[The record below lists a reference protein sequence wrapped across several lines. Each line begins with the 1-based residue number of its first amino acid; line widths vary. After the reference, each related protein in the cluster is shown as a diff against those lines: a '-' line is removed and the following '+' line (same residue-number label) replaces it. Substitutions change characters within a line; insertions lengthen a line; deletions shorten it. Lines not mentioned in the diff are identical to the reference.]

1 MAPITITAILKT
13 IKEYV
18 VMASGMLFYSFGWVA
33 CILPNE
39 GTGGGASGLALVI
52 TQALSNTVGV
62 DIQIGTMVLIIN
74 GILLL
79 ISGFI
84 VGWNFGIKTIYCVV
98 VLSLSMNMW
107 QMLFSDPETGAVV
120 DILKLADPIVAIVLG
135 GVCAGIGI
143 VICFSQGGSTGGTDI
158 AAVIINHYRTVSY
171 GKILIYSDLFIIGSA
186 LLLFKQDPETGE
198 WVHVYSI
205 ATVIYGYIMTAV
217 VGYTVDMIQAGS
229 QQSTQV
235 LIVTKD
241 PEKMAEAIANNVHR
255 GVTLLDAQ
263 GWYSKSNTKVVM
275 VVCRKR
281 ETQLLLKHVKTVDPN
296 AFMTVGS
303 VVGVYGQGFET
314 LKI

>member
-1 MAPITITAILKT
+1 MAPITATSLFKT

-18 VMASGMLFYSFGWVA
+18 IMASGMLFYSFGWVA
-33 CILPNE
+33 CILPYN
-39 GTGGGASGLALVI
+39 GTGGGASGLALVL
-52 TQALSNTVGV
+52 TKALANAGIV
-62 DIQIGTMVLIIN
+62 DMQIGTMVLIIN
-74 GILLL
+74 ACLLL

-107 QMLFSDPETGAVV
+107 QSVLPAGNFIGLEDQ
-120 DILKLADPIVAIVLG
+120 IVAIVLG
-135 GVCAGIGI
+135 GVCAGVGI

-186 LLLFKQDPETGE
+186 LFLPE
-198 WVHVYSI
+198 YNI

>member
-1 MAPITITAILKT
+1 
-13 IKEYV
+13 
-18 VMASGMLFYSFGWVA
+18 MASGMLFYSFGWVA
-33 CILPNE
+33 CILPYN

-52 TQALSNTVGV
+52 TKALSNAGIV

-74 GILLL
+74 VCLLL

-84 VGWNFGIKTIYCVV
+84 VGWNFGVKTVFCVV
-98 VLSLSMNMW
+98 VLSMSMNMW
-107 QMLFSDPETGAVV
+107 QA
-120 DILKLADPIVAIVLG
+120 ILPPGNFIGLEDQIVAIVLG
-135 GVCAGIGI
+135 GVCAGVGI

-186 LLLFKQDPETGE
+186 LFLPE
-198 WVHVYSI
+198 YNI

-217 VGYTVDMIQAGS
+217 VGYTVDMIQAGNL
-229 QQSTQV
+229 QSSQV

-241 PEKMAEAIANNVHR
+241 PERMAEAIANNVHR
-255 GVTLLDAQ
+255 GVTLLDAH
-263 GWYSKSNTKVVM
+263 GWYSKSDTKVVM

-281 ETQLLLKHVKTVDPN
+281 ETPLLLKYVKTVDPN

-303 VVGVYGQGFET
+303 VMGVYGQGFET

>member
-1 MAPITITAILKT
+1 MAPVTSSSVLKT

-18 VMASGMLFYSFGWVA
+18 IMASGMLFYSFGWVA
-33 CILPNE
+33 CILPYN

-52 TQALSNTVGV
+52 TKALSNAGII

-74 GILLL
+74 VCLLL

-84 VGWNFGIKTIYCVV
+84 VGWNFGVKTVFCVV
-98 VLSLSMNMW
+98 VLSMSMNMW
-107 QMLFSDPETGAVV
+107 QAVLPPGNFIGLE
-120 DILKLADPIVAIVLG
+120 DQIVAIVLG
-135 GVCAGIGI
+135 GVCAGVGI

-186 LLLFKQDPETGE
+186 LFLPE
-198 WVHVYSI
+198 YNI

-217 VGYTVDMIQAGS
+217 VGYTVDMIQAGNL
-229 QQSTQV
+229 QSSQV

-241 PEKMAEAIANNVHR
+241 PERMAEAIANNVHR
-255 GVTLLDAQ
+255 GVTLLDAH
-263 GWYSKSNTKVVM
+263 GWYSKSDTKVVM

-281 ETQLLLKHVKTVDPN
+281 ETPLLLKYVKTVDPN

-303 VVGVYGQGFET
+303 VMGVYGQGFET